1 MFSASLGKVRSNILK
16 KIKIII
22 KYFSTRDVE
31 QNFQLKLQFIYVWLN
46 VIIRPIGI
54 REPNYLFQL
63 SGRGCSVHVQIYIF
77 LLSCKCCLC
86 IFHRGTVERLE
97 GQ

>member
-22 KYFSTRDVE
+22 KYFSTRDAE

-63 SGRGCSVHVQIYIF
+63 SGRGYSVHI
-77 LLSCKCCLC
+77 
-86 IFHRGTVERLE
+86 
-97 GQ
+97 

>member
-16 KIKIII
+16 KMKIII
-22 KYFSTRDVE
+22 KYFSTRDAE
-31 QNFQLKLQFIYVWLN
+31 QKFQLKLQFIYAWLN

-63 SGRGCSVHVQIYIF
+63 SGRGCSLYLQICIF

-86 IFHRGTVERLE
+86 IFHRGTVEPLE
-97 GQ
+97 AQ